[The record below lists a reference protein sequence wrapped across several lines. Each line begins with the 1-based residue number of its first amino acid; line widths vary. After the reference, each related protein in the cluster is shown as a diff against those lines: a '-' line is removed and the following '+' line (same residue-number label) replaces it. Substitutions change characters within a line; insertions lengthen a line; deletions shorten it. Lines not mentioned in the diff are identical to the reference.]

1 MGYACRTVVAR
12 NGQIAVRAVNDVAR
26 TQVRNR
32 NRRTAD
38 RNVLD
43 IAQTVR
49 IGYGEGAG
57 CMHGGI
63 TNMGT
68 GGQTGLVYHVGGASR
83 ITGIGNYVRCMVRAG
98 NGNRQRR

>member
-1 MGYACRTVVAR
+1 MTLPVPK
-12 NGQIAVRAVNDVAR
+12 
-26 TQVRNR
+26 VRNR

-43 IAQTVR
+43 IGSNRSASDT
-49 IGYGEGAG
+49 GEGAG

-68 GGQTGLVYHVGGASR
+68 GGQTGLVYTPPR
-83 ITGIGNYVRCMVRAG
+83 RRRLPDYR
-98 NGNRQRR
+98 NR